1 MKRKFKQWWSSIPLI
16 STKWT
21 ITSHL
26 NWTHWKQRKTTT
38 YDVGNPGPT
47 LSTDDC
53 SQLSTYIFLQR
64 PLRWRTDS
72 GLSMALAGYHTKGQA
87 HVDHNGYLV
96 WRKWHFSVTLKVAL
110 IDSPIGVKHQLEEYF
125 SYIVA
130 VYIIKEYVHCNHN
143 GRLFCSLSMK
153 HYLLAAIKSR
163 CHSLFIG

>member
-1 MKRKFKQWWSSIPLI
+1 MTLEIQVLRWVLMIAPSYQPIYFSS
-16 STKWT
+16 
-21 ITSHL
+21 
-26 NWTHWKQRKTTT
+26 
-38 YDVGNPGPT
+38 GP
-47 LSTDDC
+47 SDGGQIVA
-53 SQLSTYIFLQR
+53 SQL
-64 PLRWRTDS
+64 
-72 GLSMALAGYHTKGQA
+72 ALAGYNTKGQA